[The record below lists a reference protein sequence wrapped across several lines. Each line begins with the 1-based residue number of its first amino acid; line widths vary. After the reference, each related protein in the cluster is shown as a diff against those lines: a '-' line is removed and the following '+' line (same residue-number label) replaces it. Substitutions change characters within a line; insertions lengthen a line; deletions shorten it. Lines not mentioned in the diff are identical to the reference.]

1 MGIVI
6 TAYAASIESGERMR
20 SVINNGG
27 RLDYVI
33 TYSCSVIPYLPPRDK
48 TRNRNAADLF
58 QNGIRSIFRMV
69 AWIFFN
75 EIHLFLSRA
84 WESDQPT
91 DQRPICRVAQDFINN
106 QLEKSTYSFTNN
118 SDLRRLWSIFLAFN
132 SLGFLMTTKSIFSR
146 FFDVLIMTMDVF
158 DQEQR

>member
-1 MGIVI
+1 MVIVI
-6 TAYAASIESGERMR
+6 TAYAASIESGERTR

-91 DQRPICRVAQDFINN
+91 DQRPICWVALDFINN
-106 QLEKSTYSFTNN
+106 QLEKVH
-118 SDLRRLWSIFLAFN
+118 LELHKLQRLKTTMKHFFWILNDPKQYIFV
-132 SLGFLMTTKSIFSR
+132 IFQC
-146 FFDVLIMTMDVF
+146 FKMIMEMF
-158 DQEQR
+158 DQEER

>member
-6 TAYAASIESGERMR
+6 TACVASIESGERMR

-58 QNGIRSIFRMV
+58 QNGIRSIFRIV
-69 AWIFFN
+69 AGFFFN
-75 EIHLFLSRA
+75 EIHLFLSTA
-84 WESDQPT
+84 WESDHWPTNWPTAYLPGGPGFHQQPT
-91 DQRPICRVAQDFINN
+91 RNVHLELHKQQRLKTTVKHFFWIWNDPQKVYFRN
-106 QLEKSTYSFTNN
+106 LSTF
-118 SDLRRLWSIFLAFN
+118 
-132 SLGFLMTTKSIFSR
+132 
-146 FFDVLIMTMDVF
+146 
-158 DQEQR
+158 